1 VLPLRRAAAA
11 AAARQARIRLPEGRM
26 TARRAGLQPHAGGL
40 GGGPVWCKRCCAEA
54 AGRLWGSFGV

>member
-1 VLPLRRAAAA
+1 
-11 AAARQARIRLPEGRM
+11 M